1 MSEFQPVSTKKDLC
15 LLDMDDVLAGYRS
28 GLDSD
33 SEPGSD
39 KSKGFWHGWRNGV
52 SDRGLAPIDED
63 QRQLAEELYGPQR
76 RMGMN

>member
-1 MSEFQPVSTKKDLC
+1 MSEFQPVSTKKDLDI
-15 LLDMDDVLAGYRS
+15 LDMDDVLSGYRS
-28 GLDSD
+28 GLDAE

-52 SDRGLAPIDED
+52 SDRGLAPIDEAK
-63 QRQLAEELYGPQR
+63 RKLAAELCGPQR